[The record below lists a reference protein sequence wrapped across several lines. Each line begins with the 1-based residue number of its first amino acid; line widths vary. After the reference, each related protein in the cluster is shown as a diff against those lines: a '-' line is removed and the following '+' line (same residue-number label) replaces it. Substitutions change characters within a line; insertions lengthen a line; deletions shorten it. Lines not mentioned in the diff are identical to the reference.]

1 MRPTTLGA
9 LREAV
14 DAGKI
19 RRRSVRR
26 ELRENLIA
34 RLRNGAPLF
43 PGIVGYDETVIPQ
56 VVNALLAQ
64 HDFVMLGLRGQAK
77 TRLIRGLID
86 LLDEAIPV
94 IAGSDT
100 NDDPLAPICAD
111 GRERVRVEGDD
122 LPVAW
127 LDRSLRYVE
136 KLATPDV
143 TMADM
148 IGDIDPIKAARAGRQ
163 LSDELT
169 VHYGLVPRANRC
181 IFAIN
186 ELPDLAGKIQ
196 VGLFNILQEGDV
208 QIRGYPV
215 RLHLDVM
222 MAFTA
227 NPEDYTARGKIV
239 TPLKDRIGS
248 EIRTH
253 YPKTRE
259 EAVAIT
265 RQEAWVARDGDGAP
279 GDVSVPP
286 YVREVIEE
294 LAFQA
299 RSNKRIDGRS
309 GVSQRMPISCLENV
323 VSNAERRAL
332 AAGESPTARV
342 TDVYAALPSMTG
354 KFELEYEGEL
364 RGADAVAHELIHGAI
379 AAVFG
384 GWFDGV
390 DTTQVVEWFDMGG
403 TLQESDTT
411 ASTAMLKDVSQIH
424 GLMELASHAG
434 VAPGDPEPDVAAAV
448 DFILEGLCALRR
460 ISRSEGGGYEALPR
474 SERPERMHREP
485 ALDRPESSFDTP
497 EKSRRGGSGGRRSGR
512 NKKKQYYN

>member
-1 MRPTTLGA
+1 MRPTTLGS
-9 LREAV
+9 LRRAV
-14 DAGKI
+14 GKGRI
-19 RRRSVRR
+19 PHRSVKQ
-26 ELRENLIA
+26 ELRDNLMS
-34 RLRNGAPLF
+34 RLRSGTPLF
-43 PGIVGYDETVIPQ
+43 PDIVGYDDSVVPQ
-56 VVNALLAQ
+56 VANAILSR
-64 HDFVMLGLRGQAK
+64 HDFVLLGLRGQAK
-77 TRLIRGLID
+77 TRLIRGLAQ

-94 IAGSDT
+94 VPGCDM
-100 NDDPLAPICAD
+100 NDDPLAPVCAAC
-111 GRERVRVEGDD
+111 RARVHEEGND

-127 LDRSLRYVE
+127 LDRSMRYVE

-143 TMADM
+143 TIADM
-148 IGDIDPIKAARAGRQ
+148 IGDIDPIKAAAAGRR

-196 VGLFNILQEGDV
+196 VGLFNILQEGDI

-215 RLHLDVM
+215 RLRLDLA

-253 YPKTRE
+253 YPRTRH
-259 EAVAIT
+259 EAIAIT
-265 RQEAWVARDGDGAP
+265 EQEAWVARGAAAE
-279 GDVSVPP
+279 VNVPL
-286 YVREVIEE
+286 YVREVVEE
-294 LAFQA
+294 IAFQA

-309 GVSQRMPISCLENV
+309 GVSQRMPITCIENV

-332 AAGESPTARV
+332 AAGETPATRV
-342 TDVYAALPSMTG
+342 TDVYSALPAMTG

-364 RGADAVAHELIHGAI
+364 RGADAVARELIR
-379 AAVFG
+379 AAVGTVFG

-390 DTTQVVEWFDMGG
+390 DTNQVVEWFEMGG

-411 ASTAMLKDVSQIH
+411 SSEAFLADVAEIH
-424 GLMELASHAG
+424 GLLELAAHAG
-434 VAPGDPEPDVAAAV
+434 IASGDPPPQVAAAV
-448 DFILEGLCALRR
+448 DFVLEGLCAQRK
-460 ISRSEGGGYEALPR
+460 ISRSDGVGYEAVEKPR
-474 SERPERMHREP
+474 PPVRPSEPP
-485 ALDRPESSFDTP
+485 FDP
-497 EKSRRGGSGGRRSGR
+497 RQPMPRGG
-512 NKKKQYYN
+512 NKKKYYN